1 MVPQPLSA
9 ARHDNVH
16 KSSKACLVHFWFP
29 HANANR
35 HNHTKTN
42 ARRKGHLWIHY
53 YESGY
58 SNRKAAD
65 DSHGR
70 RRGMGGERDDAADD
84 LLIMQLHTSSFF
96 LQSDR
101 DSSTCQCAAETL
113 KWKIHLEVPR
123 ELHWHSWS
131 SLPPPRPP
139 PPHMCM
145 HIHTP
150 LSPSSIHPF
159 SLNYAL
165 WLFVSVFLQKLPG
178 ETRVEEPIA
187 CSQQIKKACV
197 FFFLFPC
204 DVFVGGNSLS
214 CAAGQGW
221 GSWLWGERERERG
234 GSSYFHITLII
245 AQQVSPQHGEGR
257 WCIKKEHLAEWRVV
271 CGY

>member
-1 MVPQPLSA
+1 MHVGKGICGSIIMSLDIPTGRQPMI
-9 ARHDNVH
+9 
-16 KSSKACLVHFWFP
+16 
-29 HANANR
+29 
-35 HNHTKTN
+35 HT
-42 ARRKGHLWIHY
+42 GGGGGW
-53 YESGY
+53 
-58 SNRKAAD
+58 
-65 DSHGR
+65 
-70 RRGMGGERDDAADD
+70 GGERGDAADD

-221 GSWLWGERERERG
+221 GSWLWGEREREREEARRI
-234 GSSYFHITLII
+234 SI
-245 AQQVSPQHGEGR
+245 SPSLLHGKCPRSTEKDGD
-257 WCIKKEHLAEWRVV
+257 A
-271 CGY
+271 